1 APRTQKGSVYVN
13 QDDIYNQVMQIIN
26 YGSVTTLEGE
36 RLPIE
41 ADTICVHGDNPQ
53 SIALIRKIRQGLNAF
68 N

>member
-1 APRTQKGSVYVN
+1 
-13 QDDIYNQVMQIIN
+13 MQIVN
-26 YGSVTTLEGE
+26 YGSVTTIEGE

-53 SIALIRKIRQGLNAF
+53 SIALIRKIRQDLNAF